1 MEFAKNVPKPKV
13 APKPAPVRPGGDEES
28 RLSDYDD
35 MLGRGGSGLAH
46 RGGATM
52 STVEELE
59 ARHLQYRQ
67 QVEMIRKEFGA
78 H

>member
-1 MEFAKNVPKPKV
+1 MEFAKKVPKPKV
-13 APKPAPVRPGGDEES
+13 APKPVPSRPGGDEES
-28 RLSDYDD
+28 RLSDCDD
-35 MLGRGGSGLAH
+35 MLGRGGSGQTH
-46 RGGATM
+46 KGATTM

-78 H
+78 R